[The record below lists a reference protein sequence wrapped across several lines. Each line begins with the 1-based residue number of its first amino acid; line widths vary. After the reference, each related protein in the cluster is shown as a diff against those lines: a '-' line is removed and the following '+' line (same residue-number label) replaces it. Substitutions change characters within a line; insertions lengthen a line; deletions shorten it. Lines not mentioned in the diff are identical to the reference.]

1 VNPGRGAVTHLGQG
15 GITVTNEGTLDRF
28 IRIVIGIALLSLTV
42 AGPKSMVGLVGIVPI
57 VTGLVGFCPLYRL
70 MGVSTCPVSQR
81 R

>member
-1 VNPGRGAVTHLGQG
+1 M
-15 GITVTNEGTLDRF
+15 TNEGTLDRF

-70 MGVSTCPVSQR
+70 MGVSTCPVSQKR
-81 R
+81 

>member
-1 VNPGRGAVTHLGQG
+1 VNPGRAAVTHLGQG

-42 AGPKSMVGLVGIVPI
+42 VGPKTMIGLVGIVPI

-70 MGVSTCPVSQR
+70 VGIRTCALPQR